1 MKTSNY
7 RVVPLPTEVADA
19 ARRAAQAGAPDHAV
33 RDGRLRRRAIP
44 VGIACAGHNRANKSF
59 CSLTRRFR
67 PGRPYAESG
76 PIFVHAQPCPRYE
89 STEQYPADFRAG
101 RVIRAYDR
109 EQNMI
114 AGEIVNGRNRKR
126 SLKSYSRIPK
136 LNSFRSASADRGCYT
151 FGIERA

>member
-1 MKTSNY
+1 MTVDS
-7 RVVPLPTEVADA
+7 PTGYPC
-19 ARRAAQAGAPDHAV
+19 RHCLRWAQPGEQVILFPYAS
-33 RDGRLRRRAIP
+33 IP
-44 VGIACAGHNRANKSF
+44 A
-59 CSLTRRFR
+59 
-67 PGRPYAESG
+67 GRPYSEMG

-114 AGEIVNGRNRKR
+114 AGEIVNGRKPETV
-126 SLKSYSRIPK
+126 IEK
-136 LNSFRSASADRGCYT
+136 LFENPETEFIQVRSADRGCYT

>member
-1 MKTSNY
+1 M
-7 RVVPLPTEVADA
+7 
-19 ARRAAQAGAPDHAV
+19 
-33 RDGRLRRRAIP
+33 
-44 VGIACAGHNRANKSF
+44 
-59 CSLTRRFR
+59 
-67 PGRPYAESG
+67 G

-114 AGEIVNGRNRKR
+114 AAENVDGREPETVIEKMLENPEIEFIQVR
-126 SLKSYSRIPK
+126 
-136 LNSFRSASADRGCYT
+136 SADRGCYT